1 MKNSNEISFSVLGL
15 VCIACTPLFQKQ
27 LEKLPGIREVRPIV
41 MMNTIN
47 VEIDPQMATSDAVK
61 KKIIEI
67 AAKAGLKENVIFH
80 A

>member
-27 LEKLPGIREVRPIV
+27 LEKLPGIRRVRPIV
-41 MMNTIN
+41 MMNMIN
-47 VEIDPQMATSDAVK
+47 VEIDPQTTTLDAVK
-61 KKIIEI
+61 SEVLEI
-67 AAKAGLKENVIFH
+67 AAKACLKEKIVFH

>member
-1 MKNSNEISFSVLGL
+1 LKNSNEISFSVLSL
-15 VCIACTPLFQKQ
+15 VCITCTPLFQKQ
-27 LEKLPGIREVRPIV
+27 LEKLPGIRRVRPIV

-47 VEIDPQMATSDAVK
+47 VEIDPQMTTSDAVK